1 MKWLV
6 VAPLVMLGSQAAHTA
21 DYWIAAPNAA
31 DRARLL
37 KETGHDYLSNAPL
50 GAAFCLAVLAL
61 GLTRW
66 LLRSRRG
73 GRETRL
79 TFLPFAVLPPL
90 VFALQEHLERLFED
104 GSFPFDAALEPTF
117 AIGLALQLPFGFLA
131 YRVARALMGAVSRIG
146 RGLSGTR
153 PPSPVVARPPLVRPQ
168 VLNLPLPRLSP
179 LAESRAGRAPPL
191 LA

>member
-6 VAPLVMLGSQAAHTA
+6 VAPLVLLGSEAAHAA
-21 DYWIAAPNAA
+21 DYWLADPNAG
-31 DRARLL
+31 DRAQLL
-37 KETGHDYLSNAPL
+37 KETGHGYLSYAPFGVGL
-50 GAAFCLAVLAL
+50 CIAVLAL
-61 GLTRW
+61 GLAHGV
-66 LLRSRRG
+66 LRGRRG

-79 TFLPFAVLPPL
+79 TFVPFALLPAL

-117 AIGLALQLPFGFLA
+117 PIGLALQLPFGYLA
-131 YRVARALMGAVSRIG
+131 YRVARALTGAVSRIG
-146 RGLSGTR
+146 RGLRGTR
-153 PPSPVVARPPLVRPQ
+153 PPSPVVASPPLVRPR

-191 LA
+191 VA